1 MSKQVNLTVYRYEEL
16 TDEAKRRAENNILY
30 ELYEHEEYWMDE
42 SLKDFENNIFED
54 EQYRF
59 DQLPENICYEWD
71 FSDYLGEYEGTKSG
85 KWLISE
91 FKKYLKDTWDKLAFE
106 DEVIEDWADS
116 NNMYFYEDGIPYRG
130 RVADE

>member
-1 MSKQVNLTVYRYEEL
+1 MSKQVNVTVYRYEEL

-30 ELYEHEEYWMDE
+30 ELYEQEEYWMDE
-42 SLKDFENNIFED
+42 SLNDFEINIFED

-59 DQLPENICYEWD
+59 DQLPDNICYEWD

-91 FKKYLKDTWDKLAFE
+91 FKKFLKDTWDKLAFE

-116 NNMYFYEDGIPYRG
+116 TNMYFYEDGIPYRG
-130 RVADE
+130 KIAND

>member
-1 MSKQVNLTVYRYEEL
+1 MSKQVNITVYRYEEL
-16 TDEAKRRAENNILY
+16 TDKAKRRAENNILY

-42 SLKDFENNIFED
+42 SIKDFENNILED

-59 DQLPENICYEWD
+59 DQLPDSICYEWD

-91 FKKYLKDTWDKLAFE
+91 FKKYLNDTWDKLVFE
-106 DEVIEDWADS
+106 DEVIEDWVDS

-130 RVADE
+130 IVGDK

>member
-1 MSKQVNLTVYRYEEL
+1 MSKQVTITVYRYEEL
-16 TDEAKRRAENNILY
+16 TDKAKRRAENNILY

-42 SLKDFENNIFED
+42 SIDDFENNIFED

-59 DQLPENICYEWD
+59 DQLPNNICYEWD

-91 FKKYLKDTWDKLAFE
+91 FKKFLNDTWNKLAFE

-130 RVADE
+130 RVGDD

>member
-30 ELYEHEEYWMDE
+30 ELYEQEEYWMNE
-42 SLKDFENNIFED
+42 SLNDFENNIFED

-59 DQLPENICYEWD
+59 DQLPDGVCYEWD

-91 FKKYLKDTWDKLAFE
+91 FKKYLKDTWEHLVFE
-106 DEVIEDWADS
+106 DEVIKDWADS
-116 NNMYFYEDGIPYRG
+116 TNMYFYEDGIPYRG
-130 RVADE
+130 KISNE